1 MPREIVKLYR
11 KVYEKQFMMQTLLV
25 VPKALIKT
33 QAFDGDLGF
42 RERYILVNFAGCP
55 HGKIEAVNYQQQDP
69 PHGYIYVNSDLHNR
83 PKDEQIVVLAEEWI
97 ESMMG
102 FREPGKIQKSIRGKI
117 HLALMFN
124 SLKRRGF
131 WQDNLDEHE
140 ALHSA
145 LRSLLVPKDRLEQMC
160 VELHEKTLTDLK
172 QQIEVSPQEAQISVE
187 KLVLTFAAKY
197 YVNKE
202 IVWDRL
208 MAVMLNGDTE

>member
-1 MPREIVKLYR
+1 ML
-11 KVYEKQFMMQTLLV
+11 QTLLS
-25 VPKALIKT
+25 VPKALIKA
-33 QAFDGDLGF
+33 QAFDGENGF
-42 RERYILVNFAGCP
+42 PGRYIIVNFAGAP
-55 HGKIEAVNYQQQDP
+55 HEKIEAVNYQQKDP
-69 PHGYIYVNSDLHNR
+69 PHGYIYVNSDLQKR
-83 PKDEQIVVLAEEWI
+83 PKEEQIVVLAEEWI

-102 FREPGKIQKSIRGKI
+102 FRNPGKFQKSIRGKI

-145 LRSLLVPKDRLEQMC
+145 LRSLLVPRDRLEQMC
-160 VELHEKTLTDLK
+160 VEIYGKPLADLK
-172 QQIEVSPQEAQISVE
+172 THSEVSPQEAQSLVE
-187 KLVLTFAAKY
+187 SLVLNFAAKY

-208 MAVMLNGDTE
+208 MAVMLDGDTE